1 MRNMLIAAL
10 LAWVTAGA
18 ANAQVAG
25 LFGGDTIALQTNA
38 VVAQVATSDGSVTN
52 TLQPGPATDQSGSFS
67 PAPITGEPLS
77 LSMQPRPSDEMT
89 LGGGVGGSF
98 VDPDEI
104 QLKGEAFS
112 REFDLL
118 RAAPH
123 SAPFSFGRDR
133 DIKFVESHTYRPGIP
148 APVGMSY
155 PMPRQRVQFF
165 GEIAPIF
172 DATFANPLGW
182 GGGFGIRINLGR

>member
-1 MRNMLIAAL
+1 MRNMLMAAL

-18 ANAQVAG
+18 VNAQVAG
-25 LFGGDTIALQTNA
+25 LFGGDTIALQTNP
-38 VVAQVATSDGSVTN
+38 VVAQVATSEGNVTN
-52 TLQPGPATDQSGSFS
+52 SLQPRPAIDQSGSFS
-67 PAPITGEPLS
+67 PAPIIGEPLS
-77 LSMQPRPSDEMT
+77 LTMQPRPSDEMT
-89 LGGGVGGSF
+89 VGGGLGGSF
-98 VDPDEI
+98 VNSDE
-104 QLKGEAFS
+104 LRLEGDAF
-112 REFDLL
+112 FQKYDLL

-155 PMPRQRVQFF
+155 PMVRKRVQFF